1 VTQHVAIRP
10 PPAFTPRGLRREDA
24 AAYIG
29 VSPSKFDQWVER
41 GVMPKPKRVDRIV
54 LWDRKALDAA
64 FVVQEDGDPRDQVD
78 GFFG

>member
-1 VTQHVAIRP
+1 MTQHVAIRP

-64 FVVQEDGDPRDQVD
+64 FDALDDGATDDQVD